1 MTKKRSNTTTN
12 NKEKKPGGIT
22 GKGFVKGD
30 PRINRNGRP
39 KSFDQLRAL
48 FQEIAGEE
56 IVDDGKKRTRAH
68 VIGIAMSKDKK
79 LMRDFLE
86 FAFGKVPQKLEHE
99 GNLNVSWKEFVSGS
113 NTDPESSSD

>member
-1 MTKKRSNTTTN
+1 MAKKRSNTTPN
-12 NKEKKPGGIT
+12 NAPKKPGGVT

-48 FQEIAGEE
+48 FQSIAEDE
-56 IVDDGKKRTRAH
+56 VIVEKKKRTRAEA
-68 VIGIAMSKDKK
+68 IGIAMSMDKK

-86 FAFGKVPQKLEHE
+86 FAYGKVPQKLDVENDGTVTLNIVYKDKPTN
-99 GNLNVSWKEFVSGS
+99 GNGS
-113 NTDPESSSD
+113 